1 MKRGTLTIAG
11 VAMAAIAIVGAAGW
25 TLSRPAPDAPQPAD
39 LPVVKD
45 KIEVGRYVI
54 PSDSAVPG
62 ESGAAAILLGK
73 RLLEETARLLPANT
87 GAAMNCNSCHLGGGK
102 LPNGVPYINSARN
115 YPSYNPRA
123 GRVVTLEERIN
134 GCFLRS
140 MNGNPLD
147 SQSAEMK
154 AMAAYIGWL
163 SADLPDGAKVK
174 VASLPTI
181 DKTLKPDPVR
191 GAGIYAAQ
199 CASCHGENGEGLRD
213 GRGDIIFPPL
223 WGEASFNIGAG
234 MARTFTAAAFVK
246 ANMPVGVNEN
256 QRFGQG
262 GTLSDQDALDVAE
275 YFSHMPRPDFAAKT
289 KDWPNGQKP
298 PDARY

>member
-1 MKRGTLTIAG
+1 MTRGTLTVAG
-11 VAMAAIAIVGAAGW
+11 AAMMAVAIVGAAGW
-25 TLSRPAPDAPQPAD
+25 TFSRPVQDAPKPAD

-45 KIEVGRYVI
+45 KVEIGRYVI
-54 PSDSAVPG
+54 PSDNAIAGDSRA
-62 ESGAAAILLGK
+62 SILLGK

-87 GAAMNCNSCHLGGGK
+87 GAALNCNSCHLGGGK
-102 LPNGVPYINSARN
+102 LPNGLSYINTARN
-115 YPSYNPRA
+115 YPSDNARA
-123 GRVVTLEERIN
+123 GRVITLEERIN
-134 GCFLRS
+134 GCFMRS
-140 MNGNPLD
+140 MNGKPLD
-147 SQSAEMK
+147 PQSAEMK
-154 AMAAYIGWL
+154 AMTAYIGWL

-174 VASLPTI
+174 VASLPAI

-199 CASCHGENGEGLRD
+199 CASCHGASGEGLRD
-213 GRGDIIFPPL
+213 SRGDVVFPPL

-246 ANMPVGVNEN
+246 ANMPIGVNESG
-256 QRFGQG
+256 RLGQG

-275 YFSHMPRPDFAAKT
+275 YFTHMPRPDFAAKT
-289 KDWPNGQKP
+289 NDWPKGKKP